1 MKNSAKVIAVSRNI
15 LGLRPSVKCKTGNM
29 KVRDYC
35 LVWGCPGLV
44 ILTISLFVSLKVG
57 NDFGQDNF
65 AKFVTF
71 VISSGLLGT
80 VYYLFQSVL
89 AEVSLRLQ
97 NGQHEGTILLTDQE
111 AEAVTEDS
119 TDNDIIEQV
128 QECRAEVLPQ
138 TESAQEHLS
147 EELQESTIEISD
159 SAEPTKEIADTI
171 ETSSEQPDLY
181 AQRCKEYQRE
191 QEQRRQNTIDA
202 IMGYVTHT
210 MSPYIYDNDELEK
223 LLDAIRKWA
232 DDWQHIPGP
241 IRLKSTL
248 TTLDLRHFV
257 WNIAER
263 LGSKKD
269 YSGRVRADFIKRM
282 FPDEMR
288 DIEQDSIRNFKF
300 QPDTG
305 NIVIDEPDKGDYHFH
320 FE

>member
-1 MKNSAKVIAVSRNI
+1 MN
-15 LGLRPSVKCKTGNM
+15 SVKCKTESM
-29 KVRDYC
+29 AVRDYC

-44 ILTISLFVSLKVG
+44 ILTISLFMSLKVG

-71 VISSGLLGT
+71 VVSSGLLGT
-80 VYYLFQSVL
+80 VYYLFLSVL
-89 AEVSLRLQ
+89 AEVPIRFK
-97 NGQHEGTILLTDQE
+97 NGQREGTTLLTDQE
-111 AEAVTEDS
+111 AEATIEDS
-119 TDNDIIEQV
+119 TDNMSIEQV
-128 QECRAEVLPQ
+128 QECLAELSTQ
-138 TESAQEHLS
+138 TESAQEPLS
-147 EELQESTIEISD
+147 EELEEPTVEVSD
-159 SAEPTKEIADTI
+159 SAEPTKEVTDTT

-191 QEQRRQNTIDA
+191 LEQRRQDTINA
-202 IMGYVTHT
+202 IMEYVTHAI
-210 MSPYIYDNDELEK
+210 SPYIYDNEELEK
-223 LLDAIRKWA
+223 LCDAIRKWA
-232 DDWQHIPGP
+232 DDWQHTPVP

-269 YSGRVRADFIKRM
+269 YTGRVRADFIKRM
-282 FPDEMR
+282 FPDVMK
-288 DIEQDSIRNFKF
+288 DIELDSIRNFKF

>member
-1 MKNSAKVIAVSRNI
+1 MNN
-15 LGLRPSVKCKTGNM
+15 VKCKTENM
-29 KVRDYC
+29 AVRVYC

-138 TESAQEHLS
+138 TESAQEQLS
-147 EELQESTIEISD
+147 EELQESTIEFSD

-191 QEQRRQNTIDA
+191 QEQRRQNTIYA

-210 MSPYIYDNDELEK
+210 MSPYIYDYDELEK

-232 DDWQHIPGP
+232 DDWQHIPVP

-282 FPDEMR
+282 FPDVMR

>member
-1 MKNSAKVIAVSRNI
+1 M
-15 LGLRPSVKCKTGNM
+15 
-29 KVRDYC
+29 
-35 LVWGCPGLV
+35 
-44 ILTISLFVSLKVG
+44 
-57 NDFGQDNF
+57 
-65 AKFVTF
+65 
-71 VISSGLLGT
+71 GT

-97 NGQHEGTILLTDQE
+97 DRQCSAAILPTNQE
-111 AEAVTEDS
+111 AEVVTEDS
-119 TDNDIIEQV
+119 TDNMSIEQV
-128 QECRAEVLPQ
+128 HECLAEVLPQ
-138 TESAQEHLS
+138 TESAQEYLS
-147 EELQESTIEISD
+147 EELIEPTVEVSV
-159 SAEPTKEIADTI
+159 SAEPTREATDTI

-191 QEQRRQNTIDA
+191 QEQRRQNTINA
-202 IMGYVTHT
+202 IMEYVTHT

-223 LLDAIRKWA
+223 LCDAIRKWA
-232 DDWQHIPGP
+232 DDWQHIPVP

-269 YSGRVRADFIKRM
+269 YTGRVRANFIKRM
-282 FPDEMR
+282 FPDVMR

-305 NIVIDEPDKGDYHFH
+305 SIVIDEPDKGDYHFH

>member
-1 MKNSAKVIAVSRNI
+1 MNN
-15 LGLRPSVKCKTGNM
+15 VKCKTENM
-29 KVRDYC
+29 AVRDYC

-89 AEVSLRLQ
+89 AEVPLRLQ

-191 QEQRRQNTIDA
+191 QEQGRQNTIDA

-232 DDWQHIPGP
+232 DDWQHIPVP

-282 FPDEMR
+282 FPDVMR

-305 NIVIDEPDKGDYHFH
+305 NIVIDEPDRGDYHFH

>member
-1 MKNSAKVIAVSRNI
+1 MNN
-15 LGLRPSVKCKTGNM
+15 VKCKTENM
-29 KVRDYC
+29 AVRVYC

-232 DDWQHIPGP
+232 DDWQHIPVP

-282 FPDEMR
+282 FPDVMR

-305 NIVIDEPDKGDYHFH
+305 YIVIDEPNKGDYHFH

>member
-1 MKNSAKVIAVSRNI
+1 MNN
-15 LGLRPSVKCKTGNM
+15 VKCKTENM
-29 KVRDYC
+29 TVRDYC
-35 LVWGCPGLV
+35 LLWGCPGLV
-44 ILTISLFVSLKVG
+44 ILTISLLVSLKVG

-80 VYYLFQSVL
+80 IYYLFQSVL
-89 AEVSLRLQ
+89 ADVPLKMQ
-97 NGQHEGTILLTDQE
+97 NRQRQVPMLLTDQE
-111 AEAVTEDS
+111 TEAVTEDS
-119 TDNDIIEQV
+119 TDNMSFEQV
-128 QECRAEVLPQ
+128 HECLAEVLPQ

-147 EELQESTIEISD
+147 EELQEPTIEISD
-159 SAEPTKEIADTI
+159 SAEPTKEVSDTI
-171 ETSSEQPDLY
+171 ETSSEQTDLY
-181 AQRCKEYQRE
+181 TQRCKEYQRE
-191 QEQRRQNTIDA
+191 QEQRRHNTIDA
-202 IMGYVTHT
+202 IMEYVTHI
-210 MSPYIYDNDELEK
+210 MSPYIYDNDEMEK

-232 DDWQHIPGP
+232 DDWQHKPVP

-269 YSGRVRADFIKRM
+269 YTGEVRAIFIKRM
-282 FPDEMR
+282 FPDVMR
-288 DIEQDSIRNFKF
+288 DIELDSIRNFKF
-300 QPDTG
+300 QPDMG

>member
-1 MKNSAKVIAVSRNI
+1 MN
-15 LGLRPSVKCKTGNM
+15 SVKCKTGNM
-29 KVRDYC
+29 AVRDYC

-65 AKFVTF
+65 AKLITF

-97 NGQHEGTILLTDQE
+97 DRQCSAAILPTNQE
-111 AEAVTEDS
+111 AEVVTEDS
-119 TDNDIIEQV
+119 TDNMSIEQV
-128 QECRAEVLPQ
+128 HECLAEVLPQ
-138 TESAQEHLS
+138 TESAQEYLS
-147 EELQESTIEISD
+147 EELIEPTVEVSV
-159 SAEPTKEIADTI
+159 SAEPTKEATDTI

-191 QEQRRQNTIDA
+191 QEQRRQNTINA
-202 IMGYVTHT
+202 IMEYVTHT

-223 LLDAIRKWA
+223 LCDAIRKWA
-232 DDWQHIPGP
+232 DDWQHIPVP

-269 YSGRVRADFIKRM
+269 YTGRVRANFIKRM
-282 FPDEMR
+282 FPDVMR

-305 NIVIDEPDKGDYHFH
+305 SIVIDEPDKGDYHFH
-320 FE
+320 F

>member
-1 MKNSAKVIAVSRNI
+1 MNNVI
-15 LGLRPSVKCKTGNM
+15 
-29 KVRDYC
+29 
-35 LVWGCPGLV
+35 VWGCPGLV

-97 NGQHEGTILLTDQE
+97 NGQQEGTILLTDQE

-232 DDWQHIPGP
+232 DDWQHIPVP
-241 IRLKSTL
+241 FRLKSTL

-269 YSGRVRADFIKRM
+269 YSGRVRADFIKRI
-282 FPDEMR
+282 FPDVMR

-305 NIVIDEPDKGDYHFH
+305 NIVIDEPNKGDYHFH

>member
-1 MKNSAKVIAVSRNI
+1 MA
-15 LGLRPSVKCKTGNM
+15 
-29 KVRDYC
+29 VRDYC
-35 LVWGCPGLV
+35 LLWGCPGLV

-89 AEVSLRLQ
+89 AEVPLKLQ
-97 NGQHEGTILLTDQE
+97 KRPRKETMLLTDQE
-111 AEAVTEDS
+111 AEVIPEDS
-119 TDNDIIEQV
+119 TSNVSLEQV
-128 QECRAEVLPQ
+128 QECLAEEPYQ
-138 TESAQEHLS
+138 TETPQEPLL
-147 EELQESTIEISD
+147 EELQEPTIGVSD
-159 SAEPTKEIADTI
+159 TTEASM
-171 ETSSEQPDLY
+171 EQQDLY
-181 AQRCKEYQRE
+181 ALRCKEFQRE
-191 QEQRRQNTIDA
+191 QEQIRQDTIAA
-202 IMGYVTHT
+202 IMEYVTHT
-210 MSPYIYDNDELEK
+210 MSPYIYDNGELEK
-223 LLDAIRKWA
+223 LCDAIRMWA
-232 DDWQHIPGP
+232 DDWRHIPVP

-269 YSGRVRADFIKRM
+269 YTGEVRAIFIKRM
-282 FPDEMR
+282 FPDVMK
-288 DIEQDSIRNFKF
+288 DIELDSIRNFKF

-305 NIVIDEPDKGDYHFH
+305 SIMIDEPEKGDYHFH

>member
-1 MKNSAKVIAVSRNI
+1 MNN
-15 LGLRPSVKCKTGNM
+15 VKCKTENM
-29 KVRDYC
+29 AVRDYC

-89 AEVSLRLQ
+89 AEVPLRLQ
-97 NGQHEGTILLTDQE
+97 NGQHEGTLLLTDQE

-232 DDWQHIPGP
+232 DDWQHIPVP

-282 FPDEMR
+282 FPDVMR

>member
-1 MKNSAKVIAVSRNI
+1 MA
-15 LGLRPSVKCKTGNM
+15 
-29 KVRDYC
+29 VRDYC

-71 VISSGLLGT
+71 IISSGLLGT
-80 VYYLFQSVL
+80 VYYLLQSVL
-89 AEVSLRLQ
+89 VEVPLKLQ
-97 NGQHEGTILLTDQE
+97 KRPSKETMLLADQE
-111 AEAVTEDS
+111 TGVVPEDTTGNVS
-119 TDNDIIEQV
+119 IEQV
-128 QECRAEVLPQ
+128 QECLTEELLQPD
-138 TESAQEHLS
+138 ESAQEPLS
-147 EELQESTIEISD
+147 EEQQEPTAEISD
-159 SAEPTKEIADTI
+159 STDM
-171 ETSSEQPDLY
+171 SSEQSDLY

-191 QEQRRQNTIDA
+191 QEQRRQNTIAA
-202 IMGYVTHT
+202 IMEYVTHT
-210 MSPYIYDNDELEK
+210 MSPYIYDNEELEK
-223 LLDAIRKWA
+223 LCDAIKKWA
-232 DDWQHIPGP
+232 DDWRHIPVP

-269 YSGRVRADFIKRM
+269 YTGEVRAIFIKRM
-282 FPDEMR
+282 FPDVMR
-288 DIEQDSIRNFKF
+288 DIELDSIRNFKF

-305 NIVIDEPDKGDYHFH
+305 NIVIDELDKGDYHFH

>member
-1 MKNSAKVIAVSRNI
+1 MN
-15 LGLRPSVKCKTGNM
+15 SVKCKTGNM
-29 KVRDYC
+29 AVRDYC
-35 LVWGCPGLV
+35 LVWGCPGMI

-89 AEVSLRLQ
+89 AEVPLRLQ
-97 NGQHEGTILLTDQE
+97 NKQREGTVPLTDQE
-111 AEAVTEDS
+111 AEVVTEDS
-119 TDNDIIEQV
+119 TDNMCIEQV
-128 QECRAEVLPQ
+128 QECSEDELLSVSEEMPPR
-138 TESAQEHLS
+138 TESAQEPSL
-147 EELQESTIEISD
+147 EELQKPTVEISD
-159 SAEPTKEIADTI
+159 SAEPTKEDSDTV
-171 ETSSEQPDLY
+171 ESSTGQPDLY
-181 AQRCKEYQRE
+181 VQRCKEYQRE
-191 QEQRRQNTIDA
+191 QEQRRQNTIDT
-202 IMGYVTHT
+202 IMEYVTHT
-210 MSPYIYDNDELEK
+210 MSPYIYDNEELEK
-223 LLDAIRKWA
+223 LCDAIRKWA
-232 DDWQHIPGP
+232 DDWQHIPVP

-269 YSGRVRADFIKRM
+269 YTGRVRADFIKRM
-282 FPDEMR
+282 FPDVMR

>member
-1 MKNSAKVIAVSRNI
+1 MNN
-15 LGLRPSVKCKTGNM
+15 VKCKTENM
-29 KVRDYC
+29 AVRVYC

-138 TESAQEHLS
+138 TESAQEPLP
-147 EELQESTIEISD
+147 EELQEPIIEISN
-159 SAEPTKEIADTI
+159 SVEPTKETTDTI

-181 AQRCKEYQRE
+181 AQRCKVYQRE

-232 DDWQHIPGP
+232 DDWQHIPVP

-282 FPDEMR
+282 FPDVMR

>member
-1 MKNSAKVIAVSRNI
+1 MNN
-15 LGLRPSVKCKTGNM
+15 VKCKTENM
-29 KVRDYC
+29 AVRDYC

-65 AKFVTF
+65 AKLITF

-89 AEVSLRLQ
+89 AEVPLKLQ
-97 NGQHEGTILLTDQE
+97 NRQRQVPMLLTNQE
-111 AEAVTEDS
+111 TEAVTEDS
-119 TDNDIIEQV
+119 TDKMSIEQV
-128 QECRAEVLPQ
+128 HECLAEVLPQ
-138 TESAQEHLS
+138 TESAQEPLS
-147 EELQESTIEISD
+147 EELKEPTVEVSD
-159 SAEPTKEIADTI
+159 SAEPTKELPDTI
-171 ETSSEQPDLY
+171 EKCTGQPNLY

-191 QEQRRQNTIDA
+191 QEQRRQDTIDA
-202 IMGYVTHT
+202 IIEYVVHT
-210 MSPYIYDNDELEK
+210 MSPYIYDNVELEK

-232 DDWQHIPGP
+232 DDWQHIPVP

-269 YSGRVRADFIKRM
+269 YTGRVRADFIKRM
-282 FPDEMR
+282 FPDVMR
-288 DIEQDSIRNFKF
+288 DIEQDSIRNFKL
-300 QPDTG
+300 QSDTG
-305 NIVIDEPDKGDYHFH
+305 SIVIDEPDKGDYHFH
-320 FE
+320 VLPLSAKQ

>member
-1 MKNSAKVIAVSRNI
+1 MNN
-15 LGLRPSVKCKTGNM
+15 VKCKTENM
-29 KVRDYC
+29 AVRVYC

-232 DDWQHIPGP
+232 DDWQHIPVP

-269 YSGRVRADFIKRM
+269 YTGEVRAIFIKRM
-282 FPDEMR
+282 FPDVMK
-288 DIEQDSIRNFKF
+288 DIELDSIRNFKF
-300 QPDTG
+300 QQDTG

>member
-1 MKNSAKVIAVSRNI
+1 MN
-15 LGLRPSVKCKTGNM
+15 SVKCKTENM
-29 KVRDYC
+29 AVRDYC

-65 AKFVTF
+65 AKLVTF

-89 AEVSLRLQ
+89 AEMPLRLQ

-111 AEAVTEDS
+111 AEVVTEDS
-119 TDNDIIEQV
+119 TDNMSFEQV
-128 QECRAEVLPQ
+128 HECLAEVLPQ
-138 TESAQEHLS
+138 TESAQEPLS
-147 EELQESTIEISD
+147 EELQEPTIEISD
-159 SAEPTKEIADTI
+159 SAEPTKEVSGTI

-191 QEQRRQNTIDA
+191 QEQRRKNAINA
-202 IMGYVTHT
+202 IMEYVTHT
-210 MSPYIYDNDELEK
+210 MSPYIYDNEELER

-232 DDWQHIPGP
+232 DDWQHIPVP
-241 IRLKSTL
+241 IRLKSAL

-263 LGSKKD
+263 LAARKTI
-269 YSGRVRADFIKRM
+269 RAKYAPSSSRGC
-282 FPDEMR
+282 
-288 DIEQDSIRNFKF
+288 F
-300 QPDTG
+300 QT
-305 NIVIDEPDKGDYHFH
+305 
-320 FE
+320 

>member
-1 MKNSAKVIAVSRNI
+1 MQNGKHGSKRLLPCVGMPRFGHPHHLPLRVIEGGQRF
-15 LGLRPSVKCKTGNM
+15 RT
-29 KVRDYC
+29 R
-35 LVWGCPGLV
+35 
-44 ILTISLFVSLKVG
+44 
-57 NDFGQDNF
+57 QDNF

-89 AEVSLRLQ
+89 AEVPLSLQDRQ
-97 NGQHEGTILLTDQE
+97 CSAAILPTNQE

-119 TDNDIIEQV
+119 TDSDILEQV
-128 QECRAEVLPQ
+128 QECLAEMPPQ
-138 TESAQEHLS
+138 SETAQGLLL
-147 EELQESTIEISD
+147 EELQEPTIEISD
-159 SAEPTKEIADTI
+159 STEPTKEVTDTT
-171 ETSSEQPDLY
+171 ETSTEQPDLY

-191 QEQRRQNTIDA
+191 QEQRRQNTIEA
-202 IMGYVTHT
+202 IMVYVTHT

-232 DDWQHIPGP
+232 DDWQHIPVP

-263 LGSKKD
+263 LGSKKN
-269 YSGRVRADFIKRM
+269 YTGEIRAIFIKRM
-282 FPDEMR
+282 FPDVMR
-288 DIEQDSIRNFKF
+288 DIELDSIRNFKF

-305 NIVIDEPDKGDYHFH
+305 SIVIDEPDKGDYHFH

>member
-1 MKNSAKVIAVSRNI
+1 MNN
-15 LGLRPSVKCKTGNM
+15 VKCKTENM
-29 KVRDYC
+29 AVRVYC

-159 SAEPTKEIADTI
+159 SAEPTKEFADTI

-232 DDWQHIPGP
+232 DDWQHIPVP

>member
-1 MKNSAKVIAVSRNI
+1 MNN
-15 LGLRPSVKCKTGNM
+15 VKCKTENM
-29 KVRDYC
+29 AVRDYC

-89 AEVSLRLQ
+89 AEMPLRLQ
-97 NGQHEGTILLTDQE
+97 NGQHEGTILLTDQK

-119 TDNDIIEQV
+119 TDNMSIEQV
-128 QECRAEVLPQ
+128 HECLAEVLPQ
-138 TESAQEHLS
+138 TESAQEPLS
-147 EELQESTIEISD
+147 EELQEPTIEISD
-159 SAEPTKEIADTI
+159 SAEPTKEVSGTI

-191 QEQRRQNTIDA
+191 QEQKRQNTIGA
-202 IMGYVTHT
+202 IMEYVTHT
-210 MSPYIYDNDELEK
+210 MSPYIYDNEELEK
-223 LLDAIRKWA
+223 LCDAIRKWA
-232 DDWQHIPGP
+232 DDWQHTPVP

-269 YSGRVRADFIKRM
+269 YTGRVRADFIKRM
-282 FPDEMR
+282 FPDVMR
-288 DIEQDSIRNFKF
+288 EIEQDSIRNFKF

>member
-1 MKNSAKVIAVSRNI
+1 MA
-15 LGLRPSVKCKTGNM
+15 
-29 KVRDYC
+29 VRDYC

-71 VISSGLLGT
+71 VISSGLLGS

-89 AEVSLRLQ
+89 AEMPLRLQ
-97 NGQHEGTILLTDQE
+97 NGQHEGTIFLTDQE

-119 TDNDIIEQV
+119 TDNMSFEQV
-128 QECRAEVLPQ
+128 HECLAEVLPQ
-138 TESAQEHLS
+138 TESAQEPLS
-147 EELQESTIEISD
+147 EELQEPTIEISD
-159 SAEPTKEIADTI
+159 SAEPTKEVSDTT
-171 ETSSEQPDLY
+171 ETSTEQPDLY

-202 IMGYVTHT
+202 IMEYVTHT
-210 MSPYIYDNDELEK
+210 MSPYIYDNEELEK
-223 LLDAIRKWA
+223 LCDAIRKWA
-232 DDWQHIPGP
+232 DDWQHIPVP
-241 IRLKSTL
+241 IRLKSPL

-269 YSGRVRADFIKRM
+269 YTGEVRAIFIKRM
-282 FPDEMR
+282 FPDVMK
-288 DIEQDSIRNFKF
+288 DIELDSIRNFKF

-320 FE
+320 

>member
-1 MKNSAKVIAVSRNI
+1 MNN
-15 LGLRPSVKCKTGNM
+15 VKCKTENM
-29 KVRDYC
+29 AVRVYC

-89 AEVSLRLQ
+89 AEMSLRLQ

-232 DDWQHIPGP
+232 DDWQHIPVP

-282 FPDEMR
+282 FPDVMR